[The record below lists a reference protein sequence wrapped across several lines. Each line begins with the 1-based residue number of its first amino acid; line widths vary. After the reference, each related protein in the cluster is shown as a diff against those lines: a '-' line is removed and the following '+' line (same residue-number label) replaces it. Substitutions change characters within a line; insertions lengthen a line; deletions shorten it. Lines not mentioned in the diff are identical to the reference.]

1 MLLGSRGLAYHA
13 KTEIT
18 CRKSFIEL
26 TSGHSN
32 TKIPISV
39 IRKKKKE
46 IFWMQ
51 DSVGSNFF
59 VPEFISSIKSGKIQ
73 TILENYLLGSLI
85 KRDRV
90 KDKNDLLLV

>member
-1 MLLGSRGLAYHA
+1 MLLKLRGLSYHA

-39 IRKKKKE
+39 IRKKKYSGCKTELGQTFCATIYFINQIWDDTDYTGKLFACQFEKE
-46 IFWMQ
+46 
-51 DSVGSNFF
+51 
-59 VPEFISSIKSGKIQ
+59 
-73 TILENYLLGSLI
+73 
-85 KRDRV
+85 R
-90 KDKNDLLLV
+90 

>member
-1 MLLGSRGLAYHA
+1 MLLGSRGLSYHA

-39 IRKKKKE
+39 IRKKKRNILNARLSWVKL
-46 IFWMQ
+46 
-51 DSVGSNFF
+51 F
-59 VPEFISSIKSGKIQ
+59 VPEFISSIKSGMIQ
-73 TILENYLLGSLI
+73 TIQENYLLGSLI

-90 KDKNDLLLV
+90 KDRNDLLLV

>member
-1 MLLGSRGLAYHA
+1 MLLGSSGLAYHA

-18 CRKSFIEL
+18 CRKSFIKL

-39 IRKKKKE
+39 IRKKEKRNILDARLSWVKLFCTR
-46 IFWMQ
+46 IY
-51 DSVGSNFF
+51 
-59 VPEFISSIKSGKIQ
+59 FINQIWDDTDYTGKLFAWQ
-73 TILENYLLGSLI
+73 FK

-90 KDKNDLLLV
+90 KDKNVLLL